1 MLWFYEREQLQLRLE
16 TRYDNASAEY
26 VAVLV
31 RPDGRQET
39 HRFQRAEAFQQW
51 LKTLEQTLIDD
62 RWTQKGSP
70 EILPDGWPDK
80 LPLM

>member
-1 MLWFYEREQLQLRLE
+1 MLSARRWPFSFVPMADK
-16 TRYDNASAEY
+16 RYIG
-26 VAVLV
+26 
-31 RPDGRQET
+31 P
-39 HRFQRAEAFQQW
+39 RAAAFQQW

-70 EILPDGWPDK
+70 EILPEGWPDK